1 MNLEKMLEAQKELD
15 LEICKKANIKRASY
29 IDLKM
34 ALCSELSELANEW
47 GGFKYW
53 KLSHRITDNTLL
65 EEWAD
70 CMHIALTLFNM
81 STVGIKK
88 QDLEFIENSTIYDHI
103 TKNRNAIT
111 SVFLECYRKIATG
124 EKRVPRATAIA
135 LIINIIKIGKMLGY
149 TEEELEKAYYNKR
162 YINIKR
168 VKEGY

>member
-1 MNLEKMLEAQKELD
+1 MNLEKMLESQEELD

-34 ALCSELSELANEW
+34 ELCSELSELANEW
-47 GGFKYW
+47 AGFKYW
-53 KLSHRITDNTLL
+53 KISHKITDNTLL

-81 STVGIKK
+81 SAVGIKK
-88 QDLEFIENSTIYDHI
+88 QDLEFIENSTIYVHI
-103 TKNRNAIT
+103 TKSRNAIE
-111 SVFLECYRKIATG
+111 SVFLESYRKIATG

-135 LIINIIKIGKMLGY
+135 LLINIIKIGKMLGY
-149 TEEELEKAYYNKR
+149 TQEELEKAYYNKR

-168 VKEGY
+168 VREGY

>member
-15 LEICKKANIKRASY
+15 LEICKKANIKQASY
-29 IDLKM
+29 VDLKM
-34 ALCSELSELANEW
+34 EMCIELSELANEW

-53 KLSHRITDNTLL
+53 KISHKIIDNTLL

-88 QDLEFIENSTIYDHI
+88 QDLEFIENSTIYVHI
-103 TKNRNAIT
+103 TKNRNAII
-111 SVFLECYRKIATG
+111 SVFLESYRKIATG